1 MSKIIKIV
9 QTTEDAQGVV
19 NIEDYEG
26 MCGEKALSQGFVQ
39 NIISNLTGKIL
50 TIIDAS
56 IVDERQNKSIKD
68 LIRNVI
74 VDVRS
79 HVTEVS
85 FDEDE
90 FDEMVTESYE
100 ALSETEKEEV
110 SKGISLEEAL
120 NN

>member
-9 QTTEDAQGVV
+9 QYGLGISKEVD
-19 NIEDYEG
+19 IKDYEG
-26 MCGEKALSQGFVQ
+26 ICNEKALSQNFVQ

-110 SKGISLEEAL
+110 LKGISLEEAL